1 MKLVWKKILILFA
14 FFILFSLIYLL
25 AFRLPLNNIFTVFT
39 YKGIFLTLLVSLLF
53 LLTLILVKRKLLF
66 IDGKDIAITIIL
78 FFFIHLFVF
87 CMCAVTVERSF
98 SVFLLSEISKSESKT
113 INLEEAKTLFYEHYI
128 ENNGA
133 IEQRFNEQ
141 VVTGSI
147 NSSDDSNY
155 VLTFKGD
162 LIVKLFNLINM
173 SYNINSPLL

>member
-1 MKLVWKKILILFA
+1 MKYFAKKILIQMVLFI
-14 FFILFSLIYLL
+14 FFSFLYLL
-25 AFRLPLNNIFTVFT
+25 SFRLPLNSIFTVFT
-39 YKGIFLTLLVSLLF
+39 YKGIFLILLISLLF
-53 LLTLILVKRKLLF
+53 LLSLIFVCKKTLL
-66 IDGKDIAITIIL
+66 IDKKDIAITIIL
-78 FFFIHLFVF
+78 FFFIHLLIF

-98 SVFLLSEISKSESKT
+98 SVFLLSEISKSDSKT

-147 NSSDDSNY
+147 NSSDNSNY